1 MCNSIICED
10 PFSIRYVPDE
20 YKTHQ
25 MCDKAAD
32 SCLAALKFLSDWFVG
47 SKMIKKLFTA
57 LYVDEN
63 VL

>member
-1 MCNSIICED
+1 MCNSIICAD
-10 PFSIRYVPDE
+10 PFSIRYVPDQ

-25 MCDKAAD
+25 MRDKAVD
-32 SCLAALKFLSDWFVG
+32 SCLAALKFVPDWFVG

>member
-25 MCDKAAD
+25 MCDKAVD

-47 SKMIKKLFTA
+47 SKVIKKTF
-57 LYVDEN
+57 
-63 VL
+63 